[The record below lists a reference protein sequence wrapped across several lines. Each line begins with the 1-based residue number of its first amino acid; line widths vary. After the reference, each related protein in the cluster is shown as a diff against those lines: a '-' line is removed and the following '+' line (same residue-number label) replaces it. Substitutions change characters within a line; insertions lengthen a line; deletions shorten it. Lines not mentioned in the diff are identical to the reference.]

1 MSTLHGRRGR
11 MPSRALIVVA
21 ALSAMAL
28 LTGCGATDIPTPR
41 RTVTVF
47 VDAPG
52 ATPAPSPS
60 ASRPAVG
67 TMQPADSASS
77 VPTALAVGRQRGAPH
92 SYAEARA
99 RLDAASPAAAA
110 TDRFRSPTGNI
121 VCTIGGSSSLAACE
135 VKKGRIDPP
144 LPSICPPDGP
154 KDVGRIELD
163 ASGAVPV
170 CNSDTLREGDE
181 PQLPYGTR
189 TASADPVGCVSEEFG
204 VTCVDASTQHG
215 FFLARDTFV
224 TF

>member
-1 MSTLHGRRGR
+1 
-11 MPSRALIVVA
+11 MPSRALLVVA
-21 ALSAMAL
+21 ALSAPAL
-28 LTGCGATDIPTPR
+28 LTGCGATDIPSPR

-52 ATPAPSPS
+52 ATPTTS
-60 ASRPAVG
+60 ASTTASAAGTTRP
-67 TMQPADSASS
+67 QDSARS

-99 RLDAASPAAAA
+99 RLDAASPTAAA
-110 TDRFRSPTGNI
+110 TDRFQSPTGNI
-121 VCTIGGSSSLAACE
+121 VCTIGGSPSRAACE
-135 VKKGRIDPP
+135 VEKGRIDPP
-144 LPSICPPDGP
+144 LPSICAPDGP

-163 ASGAVPV
+163 ASGALPV
-170 CNSDTLREGDE
+170 CNSDTVREGDE
-181 PQLPYGTR
+181 PELPYGTR
-189 TASADPVGCVSEEFG
+189 TSSAGPVGCVSEEFG

>member
-11 MPSRALIVVA
+11 MPSRALLVVA
-21 ALSAMAL
+21 ALSAL
-28 LTGCGATDIPTPR
+28 TFVTGCGATDIPSPR

-52 ATPAPSPS
+52 ATPAPIPS
-60 ASRPAVG
+60 ATPSAVG
-67 TMQPADSASS
+67 TMRPQDPASS

-99 RLDAASPAAAA
+99 RLDAAPPTAAA
-110 TDRFRSPTGNI
+110 TDRFQSPTGNI
-121 VCTIGGSSSLAACE
+121 VCTISGSPSRAACE
-135 VKKGRIDPP
+135 VEKGRIDPP
-144 LPSICPPDGP
+144 LPSICPSDGP

-163 ASGAVPV
+163 ASGALPV
-170 CNSDTLREGDE
+170 CNSDTIREGDE
-181 PQLPYGTR
+181 PELSYGTR